1 MRDITLTQE
10 EQQAKKLVES
20 LRPMQ
25 ENPDPDGYIF
35 PCPRCGHERMKPEA
49 VRNALSRYADVYIC
63 SECGMDEA
71 MRDTAGQP
79 PLPFTEWGMVLG
91 FTENEDEEE
100 GEEEKPEVIYFR
112 GDKVLSNDKEMTVP
126 QVLVE
131 IQATWA
137 EWAREYGDAG
147 SCVLGAGFEFD
158 YEGKRYKM
166 PPTGP
171 WQGSCSWE
179 AGKDQIEERLKAAG
193 ATNIQY
199 HWGVMD

>member
-1 MRDITLTQE
+1 MRNITLTQE

-20 LRPMQ
+20 LRPLQ
-25 ENPDPDGYIF
+25 ENPDPDGYVF

-71 MRDTAGQP
+71 MRDMAGQP
-79 PLPFTEWGMVLG
+79 PLPFSEWGMVLG
-91 FTENEDEEE
+91 FAKDSEDAGDEEE
-100 GEEEKPEVIYFR
+100 ESEVIYFR
-112 GDKVLSNDKEMTVP
+112 GDKALGSDKEITVS

-137 EWAREYGDAG
+137 EWAREYGDVG

-166 PPTGP
+166 PPIGP

>member
-1 MRDITLTQE
+1 MRNITLTQE
-10 EQQAKKLVES
+10 EQQAKKLVET
-20 LRPMQ
+20 LRPLQ

-35 PCPRCGHERMKPEA
+35 PCPRCGHERMMPEA

-71 MRDTAGQP
+71 MRDMARQP
-79 PLPFTEWGMVLG
+79 PLPFSEWGMVLG
-91 FTENEDEEE
+91 FAEDEED
-100 GEEEKPEVIYFR
+100 EEDEEPEVIYFR
-112 GDKVLSNDKEMTVP
+112 GDKVLGSDKEMTVP

-137 EWAREYGDAG
+137 EWAREYGDVG

-166 PPTGP
+166 PPIGP

-179 AGKDQIEERLKAAG
+179 AGKDQIDERLKAAG

>member
-20 LRPMQ
+20 LKPLQ

-63 SECGMDEA
+63 NECGMDEA
-71 MRDTAGQP
+71 MRDMAGQP
-79 PLPFTEWGMVLG
+79 PLSFTEWGMVLG
-91 FTENEDEEE
+91 FAEDSEDAGDEEE
-100 GEEEKPEVIYFR
+100 EPEVIYFR
-112 GDKVLSNDKEMTVP
+112 GDKALGSDKEITVP

-137 EWAREYGDAG
+137 EWAREYGDVG

-166 PPTGP
+166 PPIGP

>member
-1 MRDITLTQE
+1 MRNITLTQE

-20 LRPMQ
+20 LRPLQ
-25 ENPDPDGYIF
+25 ENPDPDGYVF

-49 VRNALSRYADVYIC
+49 VRNAISRYADVYIC

-71 MRDTAGQP
+71 MRDMAGRP
-79 PLPFTEWGMVLG
+79 PLPFSEWGMVLG
-91 FTENEDEEE
+91 FAEDAEDEEE
-100 GEEEKPEVIYFR
+100 EPEPEVIYFR
-112 GDKVLSNDKEMTVP
+112 GGRVLGSDEEITVP

-131 IQATWA
+131 IQAAWA
-137 EWAREYGDAG
+137 EKANAYGDVG
-147 SCVLGAGFEFD
+147 SCVIGAGFEFEF
-158 YEGKRYKM
+158 EGKRYKM
-166 PPTGP
+166 PPASK

-179 AGKDQIEERLKAAG
+179 AFVDETREALEAAG